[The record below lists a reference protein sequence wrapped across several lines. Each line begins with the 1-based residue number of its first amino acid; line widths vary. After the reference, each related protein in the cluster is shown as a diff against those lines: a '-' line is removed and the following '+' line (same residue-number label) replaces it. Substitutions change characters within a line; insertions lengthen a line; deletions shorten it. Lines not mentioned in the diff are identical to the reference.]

1 MAFLDLFVKQEE
13 GQSQAQQQQEVKTVS
28 GAPKRFVSTGL
39 SRQESDNSVAQPA
52 TDMQSSVMQS
62 SSKSISADDN
72 IVNMIWDKIIEANR
86 PGPDYLELKNN
97 VEALEDLPIS
107 NEQKLI
113 SAFKVLKKGYPSVQK
128 DDFTKAIDF
137 YMNVVNDEKNAGL
150 KQLDELRSSNVD
162 GVENEIKAMQMRA
175 EELKR
180 QYDEL
185 QTNIGTKTLE
195 LAQAKNDIEMKYNS
209 FIGSI
214 DAVMSVLSSDKENI
228 MSINF

>member
-1 MAFLDLFVKQEE
+1 MALKDLFIKSEE
-13 GQSQAQQQQEVKTVS
+13 VQSQVVNNTTVS
-28 GAPKRFVSTGL
+28 DAPKFASSGL
-39 SRQESDNSVAQPA
+39 SRKESDNSVAQP
-52 TDMQSSVMQS
+52 QPSVMQS
-62 SSKSISADDN
+62 SSKSISADEN

-107 NEQKLI
+107 NEQKLM
-113 SAFKVLKKGYPSVQK
+113 SAFKVLKKGYPNFQK
-128 DDFTKAIDF
+128 DDITKAIDF
-137 YMNVVNDEKNAGL
+137 YINVVNDEKDAGL
-150 KQLDELRSSNVD
+150 KQLETLRANNVD
-162 GVENEIKAMQMRA
+162 GAELEIKTMQAKA

-185 QTNIGTKTLE
+185 QANIGAKTLE

-209 FIGSI
+209 FMGSV
-214 DAVMSVLSSDKENI
+214 DAVMGVLNSDKENI